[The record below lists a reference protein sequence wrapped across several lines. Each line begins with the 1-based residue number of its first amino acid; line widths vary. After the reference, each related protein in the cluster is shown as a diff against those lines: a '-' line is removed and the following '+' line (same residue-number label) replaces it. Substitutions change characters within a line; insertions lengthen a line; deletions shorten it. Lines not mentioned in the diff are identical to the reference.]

1 MKKKAFIY
9 MIVAGMLWGTSGIFV
24 RYLTPLG
31 FTSWQMTA
39 ARGTVSFIATAILAL
54 FTNRQAFKAKP
65 SHFLIFAAMGLCHF
79 LTAGC
84 YYTSMQL
91 TNIPTAVILM
101 YTAPIYVTILS
112 AIFLKEKITSPKAIA
127 IMVMLVGC
135 ALVSGVTRGLS
146 FNIVGVLMG
155 LSSGLAYA
163 TYNVLVKVYINKG
176 VSSASISLYSFMFM
190 SIIALIFASPVDFAQ
205 TIAKEPIRSLPLL
218 IGLGIVTFV
227 IPYSLFNLS
236 LEHLSAG
243 TVSALGVIEPMS
255 ATIYSI
261 VFLDGIPDVASIV
274 GIILVLFAVVM
285 EGIIENKHQNDKIT
299 E

>member
-1 MKKKAFIY
+1 
-9 MIVAGMLWGTSGIFV
+9 
-24 RYLTPLG
+24 
-31 FTSWQMTA
+31 
-39 ARGTVSFIATAILAL
+39 
-54 FTNRQAFKAKP
+54 
-65 SHFLIFAAMGLCHF
+65 
-79 LTAGC
+79 
-84 YYTSMQL
+84 
-91 TNIPTAVILM
+91 
-101 YTAPIYVTILS
+101 
-112 AIFLKEKITSPKAIA
+112 
-127 IMVMLVGC
+127 
-135 ALVSGVTRGLS
+135 
-146 FNIVGVLMG
+146 
-155 LSSGLAYA
+155 
-163 TYNVLVKVYINKG
+163 
-176 VSSASISLYSFMFM
+176 MFM

-218 IGLGIVTFV
+218 IGIGIVTFV